1 MSSFGGNPI
10 RESLQDIETEIQYLE
25 LQKRRLQSKGGFF
38 TPMKIAMLDEKL
50 NKLRGT
56 REYLKKLKNRIE
68 ESDRGEDGQFIW
80 DNGEK
85 D

>member
-1 MSSFGGNPI
+1 MYIIGDPI
-10 RESLQDIETEIQYLE
+10 KEGLQSIETEIQYLE

-38 TPMKIAMLDEKL
+38 TPMKIAMLDKEL
-50 NKLRGT
+50 NKLRGR
-56 REYLKKLKNRIE
+56 REFLKDIKNRIE
-68 ESDRGEDGQFIW
+68 WDGGEDGQVIW